1 MPATTSANR
10 LAIQPNH
17 KKPKES
23 KPFIVYSFVSTPAMN
38 QRKSFSPEE
47 ILDSLNDLQPA
58 EPSPFLF
65 TRIEAR
71 IATQKAQTDF
81 SIRWVSRLAVA
92 TLLFIGLNVGT
103 WVYFNQKSEL
113 SYEEGV
119 ANISSTYSLD
129 SDIYF

>member
-1 MPATTSANR
+1 
-10 LAIQPNH
+10 
-17 KKPKES
+17 
-23 KPFIVYSFVSTPAMN
+23 MN